1 MSDVPL
7 SLTTTESSAPRPDL
21 DAEQSQVVELAP
33 GHGPTLVLGAPGTGR
48 TTVALEYAVERIRRG
63 DDVLVLTGSRQ
74 GADRLRDRLTARL
87 THEGLGTRAGSPVRS
102 YASYA
107 FDLLRRMRADGFLP
121 HLNQPPRLLSG
132 AEQDR
137 VIAELIEGYRA
148 EPELSPDWPDSLS
161 AAVGL
166 EGFRREVRE
175 LIDRTSE
182 YGVDPGRLRDL
193 GVEQHR
199 EEWVAAARLLQDYRD
214 VLDLGRADAFDPA
227 GLITSACRLWDEH
240 PEFAEQERAR
250 LGVVV
255 VDDLQNVTPAVHQ
268 LILRLATDRDAVL
281 TADPD
286 VTVEGFRGARPQL
299 VGEYPQALIRGEP
312 DAEQCGAR
320 VHQLRTGYRMGA
332 DVHQAWE
339 RAARRLPAVPGL
351 PDYRS
356 LAAPAH
362 STESAQTTVHW
373 VATELQQRLLILQQV
388 LDLHH
393 REEVP
398 LSRIAVLARTGAA
411 VAEIGRSLESEGV
424 PVRRTMA
431 DTVLNREPAVT
442 PLLRLVEL
450 TEPGADPA
458 EAIQPQASWLIMGRY
473 GGSSA
478 LHLRRLRQ
486 RLLAVARDR
495 DDHRSSSVLLSQL
508 LTDLES
514 FDDLLGLNPD
524 WSAPDYARGAQRV
537 ARMLAAALAASH
549 QPESTAETV
558 LWAAW
563 DAVRTEVA
571 ARWEAEALGADAVAS
586 RRADRDL
593 DAVVALFE
601 AAERYVDQFPGQRA
615 HGFVEYL
622 EQQQLPM
629 DSLST
634 RAAHAESV
642 TVLTPSSAAGQEWDA
657 VILAGVQDGVWPNT
671 RLRGQLLHTQHLVDM
686 VTGRSGQT
694 TYTDQLAEV
703 RADEMRTFCAAL
715 TRTRQRLIGIAVNSE
730 DTQPSAF
737 LDVISPWTDPTAA
750 RELTRVADP
759 LTEAA
764 LVARLRRTLEAGAEA
779 GADESD
785 LNDAAI
791 AAAVLAQQSVSGA
804 DPDTW
809 WGLAPLSTE
818 RPVQGPGAVENDD
831 AIHLSPSTVETA
843 LKSPLQWFIQQVGG
857 RGGSTLA
864 MSLGTLIHSIAE
876 DHPAG
881 TLDELLAALDERFT
895 SLGLDPGWE
904 ADQLRERCERM
915 LEFFAD
921 YVRQMRE
928 QGRTLVATEQR
939 ITLDDRIGDIH
950 LVLRGSI
957 DRLEATADGRSYVVD
972 LKTGKNSPTAKDVAQ
987 LPQLGVYQT
996 MLRSAALAGLDDDVD
1011 TDLAQRRQ
1019 PAGAALVQL
1028 GSTNKTLKTQEQA
1041 AVTDDDSW
1049 AEDQLVRV
1057 AELVPGPTYLAVH
1070 QPGRECRLSELCPLC
1085 DEGKQIT
1092 VWNR

>member
-1 MSDVPL
+1 MTDVPL
-7 SLTTTESSAPRPDL
+7 SLTTTTESSAPRPEL
-21 DAEQSQVVELAP
+21 DAEQRGVVELAP

-63 DDVLVLTGSRQ
+63 DEVLMLTGSRQ

-121 HLNQPPRLLSG
+121 HLNQSPRLLSG

-148 EPELSPDWPDSLS
+148 EPDFSPEWPDSLR

-166 EGFRREVRE
+166 DGFRREVRE

-250 LGVVV
+250 LGVIV
-255 VDDLQNVTPAVHQ
+255 VDDLQNVTPAIHQ

-299 VGEYPQALIRGEP
+299 VGEYPQALISGDLSAEQRGE
-312 DAEQCGAR
+312 R
-320 VHQLRTGYRMGA
+320 IHRLRTGYRMRP
-332 DVHQAWE
+332 DVHEAWA

-351 PDYRS
+351 PDYRG
-356 LAAPAH
+356 LAVPIHTAERC
-362 STESAQTTVHW
+362 SETDVHW

-388 LDLHH
+388 LDVHH
-393 REEVP
+393 REQVP
-398 LSRIAVLARTGAA
+398 LSRIAVLARTGSA
-411 VAEIGRSLESEGV
+411 VAEIGRFLESEGV

-450 TEPGADPA
+450 TEPNAEPA
-458 EAIQPQASWLIMGRY
+458 EEIQPHAGWLITGRY

-495 DDHRSSSVLLSQL
+495 EDHRNSSALLSQL
-508 LTDLES
+508 LTDPES
-514 FDDLLGLNPD
+514 FHDLLALNPE
-524 WSAPDYARGAQRV
+524 WSVPDYARGAHRI
-537 ARMLAAALAASH
+537 ARMLTAAARAAG

-563 DAVRTEVA
+563 DAVRTDVA
-571 ARWEAEALGADAVAS
+571 ARWEADALSADAVAS

-601 AAERYVDQFPGQRA
+601 AAERYVDQFPGRSA

-634 RAAHAESV
+634 RAVHAESV
-642 TVLTPSSAAGQEWDA
+642 TVLTPSSAAGQEWDV

-715 TRTRQRLIGIAVNSE
+715 SRARHRLIGIAVNTE
-730 DTQPSAF
+730 DAQPSPF
-737 LDVISPWTDPTAA
+737 LDVVSPWNDHTAA
-750 RELTRVADP
+750 RELTKVADP

-764 LVARLRRTLEAGAEA
+764 LVASLRRTLETGGDSE
-779 GADESD
+779 

-791 AAAVLAQQSVSGA
+791 AATVLAQQSVSGA
-804 DPDTW
+804 DPDSW

-818 RPVQGPGAVENDD
+818 QPVQGPGAVEDDD

-843 LKSPLQWFIQQVGG
+843 LNSPLQWFIQQVGG

-881 TLDELLAALDERFT
+881 TLDELINALDARFA

-904 ADQLRERCERM
+904 ADQLRVRCESM
-915 LEFFAD
+915 LGFFAD
-921 YVRQMRE
+921 YVRDMRQ

-939 ITLDDRIGDIH
+939 VTVDERIGDVH

-972 LKTGKNSPTAKDVAQ
+972 LKTGTNPPTAKELEQ

-996 MLRSAALAGLDDDVD
+996 MLRSQALTGLDDDVD
-1011 TDLAQRRQ
+1011 MDLPHRRR

-1028 GSTNKTLKTQEQA
+1028 GSTTKNLKIQEQA
-1041 AVTDDDSW
+1041 AVTDDDTW
-1049 AEDQLVRV
+1049 AENQLVQAAGLV
-1057 AELVPGPTYLAVH
+1057 AGPTYLAVH
-1070 QPGRECRLSELCPLC
+1070 RPGKECRLGALCPLC